1 MVWQSAP
8 STKYQEKGEVMRNR
22 TSWIMVL
29 LGMLLA
35 LALVPA
41 ASAQGNALVRV
52 VHASPD
58 APAVDVYVDGN
69 KALSNVPFFTAS
81 DYLPLPA
88 GEHRFQVTPTGQPAA
103 SAVIDARATVEA
115 GKAYTVAATG
125 KVAEIKPTILADNLS
140 APAAGKAHV
149 RVVHASPDAP
159 AVDIKV
165 KGGAALIPNLA
176 FPKDSGYMPVDAG
189 SYDLTVNVA
198 GTDTVALDLAGTRLE
213 AGKIYDIFA
222 VGLLGN
228 NTLAVQVTTPP
239 PAAAA
244 AAPAA
249 PSNLPNTAGE
259 TLPVA
264 LFALMAA
271 LLVGGGLALRR
282 RAR

>member
-1 MVWQSAP
+1 
-8 STKYQEKGEVMRNR
+8 
-22 TSWIMVL
+22 MVL
-29 LGMLLA
+29 LGLLLA

-88 GEHRFQVTPTGQPAA
+88 GPHDIKVTPAGDANT
-103 SAVIDARATVEA
+103 AVIDAKGVSFEA

-125 KVAEIKPTILADNLS
+125 TLAEIKPTVYSDNLS

-165 KGGAALIPNLA
+165 KGGAALISNLA
-176 FPKDSGYMPVDAG
+176 FPKDSGYLPVDAG
-189 SYDLTVNVA
+189 SYDLTVNAA
-198 GTDTVALDLAGTRLE
+198 GTDTVALELPGVKLE

-222 VGLLGN
+222 VGLLADK
-228 NTLAVQVTTPP
+228 TLHVEVTTPAP
-239 PAAAA
+239 VAA
-244 AAPAA
+244 AAPAPA
-249 PSNLPNTAGE
+249 PTTLPATSGE
-259 TLPVA
+259 ALPVA
-264 LFALMAA
+264 LFVLMAA

-282 RAR
+282 HAR